1 MCTNFHAS
9 IKTEVLWFF
18 FVLLPLTILVLM
30 KFISNGDLFQM
41 LAFFFFNN
49 FLFPK
54 HKNFLYV
61 RKIKRKSNPQTKTE
75 PLSNLHLAVPRQHIK
90 LKRTYFRAS
99 FGSNCS
105 VFEMGKWGM
114 ALLTVQNKN
123 NIRKKI

>member
-1 MCTNFHAS
+1 MVTYFKCW
-9 IKTEVLWFF
+9 LFF
-18 FVLLPLTILVLM
+18 SLIIFY
-30 KFISNGDLFQM
+30 
-41 LAFFFFNN
+41 
-49 FLFPK
+49 FLFPTK
-54 HKNFLYV
+54 HKNFLYI